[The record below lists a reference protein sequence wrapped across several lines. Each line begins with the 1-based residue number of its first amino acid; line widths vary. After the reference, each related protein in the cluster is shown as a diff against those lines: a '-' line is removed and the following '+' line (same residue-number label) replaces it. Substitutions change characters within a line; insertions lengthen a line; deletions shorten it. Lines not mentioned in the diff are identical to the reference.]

1 MKGLADANNYK
12 LIRYVR
18 QLKMQPYTIAVV

>member
-12 LIRYVR
+12 IIRYVR
-18 QLKMQPYTIAVV
+18 QLKTQPYTIVVV

>member
-18 QLKMQPYTIAVV
+18 QLKTQPYTIAVV

>member
-1 MKGLADANNYK
+1 MKGLVDANNYK

-18 QLKMQPYTIAVV
+18 QLKTQPYTIVVV

>member
-18 QLKMQPYTIAVV
+18 QLKTQPYTIVVV

>member
-1 MKGLADANNYK
+1 MKGLADAINYK

-18 QLKMQPYTIAVV
+18 QLKTQPYTIVVV

>member
-1 MKGLADANNYK
+1 MNGLVDANNFK

-18 QLKMQPYTIAVV
+18 QLKTQPYTIAVV

>member
-12 LIRYVR
+12 LIRFVR
-18 QLKMQPYTIAVV
+18 QLKTQPYTIVVV

>member
-1 MKGLADANNYK
+1 MNGLADANNYK

-18 QLKMQPYTIAVV
+18 QLKTQPYTIVVV

>member
-1 MKGLADANNYK
+1 MKGLADANNFK

-18 QLKMQPYTIAVV
+18 QLKTQPYTIVVV

>member
-1 MKGLADANNYK
+1 MNGLVDANNFK

-18 QLKMQPYTIAVV
+18 QLKTQPYTIVVV

>member
-1 MKGLADANNYK
+1 MKGLAAANNYK

-18 QLKMQPYTIAVV
+18 QLKTQPYTIVVV

>member
-12 LIRYVR
+12 LIRYVM
-18 QLKMQPYTIAVV
+18 QLKTQPYTIVVV

>member
-1 MKGLADANNYK
+1 MKGLVDANNFK

-18 QLKMQPYTIAVV
+18 QLKTQPYTIVVV

>member
-1 MKGLADANNYK
+1 MKGLADTNNYK

-18 QLKMQPYTIAVV
+18 QLKTQPYTIVVV